1 MSSTTVGTLIGTY
14 VQDIGTILTANLP
27 AILVVAG
34 AIFGLVLI
42 VRLAKR
48 FLAGR

>member
-1 MSSTTVGTLIGTY
+1 MDGTAVSTMITTWIG
-14 VQDIGTILTANLP
+14 DIGSILSTNLP